1 MKYQNFHIIL
11 ATARQLDSS
20 TARQLDS
27 STARQLDSSTA
38 RQLQFGENNANVNEN
53 LIIQGD
59 NLAALKSLLPFYAGQ
74 VKCIYIDPP
83 YNTGNAFEHYD
94 DNLENSIWLSMIYP
108 RLELLEQFLRPDG
121 FIAVQIDD
129 KQYAR
134 LYIMMCEL
142 FREQNLKT
150 ICVKMSEA
158 TGVKMASVNKTKS
171 IAKLKEYIILAG
183 KSGIKNLELE
193 RIPKEKWD
201 NEYKTICLNVKKEE
215 LDFVKNALDNEE
227 RTEEELKI
235 LSEIVS
241 SMSFV
246 SLNEY
251 SKQNNIKITDD
262 WKFNN
267 AWRIVQFVT
276 LTGGARDLAVDKK
289 MSYAADKLPNFFPVV
304 TPRKK
309 AYLINSS
316 FNHKTELPR
325 CKVLFA
331 DQYLTVHLGDF
342 WSDIK
347 TTGLDNEGSV
357 DFPKGKKPE
366 KLIERIFTAC
376 TKENDLV
383 LDSFLGSGTTA
394 AVAHKMNRRYIGIEI
409 GEHAKT
415 HVVPRLKKVIDGEQG
430 GISKLVN
437 WQGGGAFRFCELGET
452 IFDEFG
458 TINSD
463 IDFEALAAHIWYL
476 ENRFPW
482 QKNVEKSPLV
492 GIHNGKVYYL
502 LYNGVLGD
510 RTVNGGNV
518 LTSKMLKNL
527 PHFDELLA
535 QGLDM
540 VIYGEGCRLMA
551 SRLAEKRITFK
562 HIPHDVSAQ

>member
-1 MKYQNFHIIL
+1 M
-11 ATARQLDSS
+11 
-20 TARQLDS
+20 
-27 STARQLDSSTA
+27 
-38 RQLQFGENNANVNEN
+38 
-53 LIIQGD
+53 
-59 NLAALKSLLPFYAGQ
+59 KSLLPFYAGQ

-502 LYNGVLGD
+502 L
-510 RTVNGGNV
+510 
-518 LTSKMLKNL
+518 
-527 PHFDELLA
+527 
-535 QGLDM
+535 
-540 VIYGEGCRLMA
+540 
-551 SRLAEKRITFK
+551 
-562 HIPHDVSAQ
+562 